1 MIEPSFEYV
10 EMQDQSTFR
19 CVHRSCDTFANEH
32 PMHFHP
38 AYELTWIKRSSGTR
52 YVGDSVERYLPDDL
66 VLCGPNLPHCWRDDP
81 CSRGS
86 NAPEWIIAQFDPGC
100 FGEGFLLLPEATGL
114 RNMLEDARRGIAF
127 GQLAAAA
134 IDHRFTELVSK
145 TGMARLLGLLEI
157 LEQLTHFDRIML
169 AATDYHVSNDVDQN
183 LVGRLEQ
190 VQRYIIDRLT
200 GEVNQSEIAAELG
213 MSASAFSK
221 FFRAAT
227 GRTFMSLVKLLRIN
241 EACRRLAISNDRITG
256 IALDCGYQH
265 TSHFD
270 QHFHELKGMSPSE
283 YRRRMQMLEQYSAVV
298 SGR

>member
-10 EMQDQSTFR
+10 EMQDQSSFR

-38 AYELTWIKRSSGTR
+38 AYELTWVKRSSGTR
-52 YVGDSVERYLPDDL
+52 YVGDSVERYAPDDL
-66 VLCGPNLPHCWRDDP
+66 VLSGPNLAHCWRDDP
-81 CSRGS
+81 CSLGS
-86 NAPEWIIAQFDPGC
+86 NSPEWIIAQFDPGC
-100 FGEGFLLLPEATGL
+100 FGKGFLDLPEATGL
-114 RNMLEDARRGIAF
+114 RNLLDDARRRIVF
-127 GQLAAAA
+127 GPEAAGA
-134 IDHRFTELVSK
+134 IGPLLTEVVTRS
-145 TGMARLLGLLEI
+145 GMVRLLGLIEVLER
-157 LEQLTHFDRIML
+157 LTYCNRTLL
-169 AATDYHVSNDVDQN
+169 AASDYHASNDVNQR

-190 VQRYIIDRLT
+190 VQRYIIDRLSC
-200 GEVNQSEIAAELG
+200 EVNQSEIAGQLG

-241 EACRRLAISNDRITG
+241 EACRLLANSNDRITD
-256 IALDCGYQH
+256 IAFECGYQH

-283 YRRRMQMLEQYSAVV
+283 YRRRMQSLEQYRALV
-298 SGR
+298 SRH